1 VAEVMNV
8 NRSPEPHRTV
18 AWEPEP
24 GDGHTDGYPVSGNMD
39 DIVSRLWQY
48 TPEAPNAP
56 METRLLLNDAANEIE
71 RLRASVNEL
80 VLWAEIGAQAIQDW
94 DGYEKDISG
103 DGIDRDAGLR
113 LLDRIDAGEF
123 GKVRRD

>member
-1 VAEVMNV
+1 MEADSMHNSSV
-8 NRSPEPHRTV
+8 
-18 AWEPEP
+18 
-24 GDGHTDGYPVSGNMD
+24 DGIDMKSD
-39 DIVSRLWQY
+39 DLI
-48 TPEAPNAP
+48 
-56 METRLLLNDAANEIE
+56 TRLEEAGRVGSLCWEAAAEIE

-103 DGIDRDAGLR
+103 DGIDRNAGLR

>member
-1 VAEVMNV
+1 MEAAVPSDVVA
-8 NRSPEPHRTV
+8 
-18 AWEPEP
+18 
-24 GDGHTDGYPVSGNMD
+24 
-39 DIVSRLWQY
+39 RLDQIWLNASEY
-48 TPEAPNAP
+48 DAHEDTIREA
-56 METRLLLNDAANEIE
+56 AAEIQ